1 LPVTNHLCGA
11 GTAPHIIYADSADCC
26 AFATLIDKS
35 RSGRSNSARFV
46 DSGKNNVG
54 KSAPLQA
61 GYMTRQQNREIV
73 QACIDARRSK
83 TRLRELRVCKRQA

>member
-1 LPVTNHLCGA
+1 LYGA
-11 GTAPHIIYADSADCC
+11 GTAPHIVYADSVGCC

-35 RSGRSNSARFV
+35 RSGRSNPARFV
-46 DSGKNNVG
+46 DSGKNNVS

-61 GYMTRQQNREIV
+61 GDMTRQQNREIV

-83 TRLRELRVCKRQA
+83 TRLREVRVCKRQA